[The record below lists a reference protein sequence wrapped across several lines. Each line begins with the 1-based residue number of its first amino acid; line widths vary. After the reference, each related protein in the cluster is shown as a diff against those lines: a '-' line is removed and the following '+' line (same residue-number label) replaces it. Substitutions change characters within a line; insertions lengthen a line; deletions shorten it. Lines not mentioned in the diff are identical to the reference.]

1 MDQVAADRV
10 TAPAPDHAE
19 WSDERLESAV
29 ATADLPALLT
39 TLAQILDD
47 DAFIDP
53 ALRPDS
59 VVPPAGALH
68 QGGLDEERQRRA
80 RELCLDGLR
89 RFRDSGFATGPEP
102 APARLTRLLDFIAHE
117 ADESY
122 LPLLAHELDIPHD
135 SGAPGWELKDLD
147 PERDFR
153 VAVIG
158 AGLSGLVAA
167 QRLRQAGVEVVVFDK
182 NPDIGGTWYENTY
195 PGCRLDT
202 HNYAYSYS
210 FAQKPDWPCYFS
222 SRESIQAYLAKFAED
237 AGLAPHLR
245 LSTHVVALG
254 FQEPDAN
261 WRVRYRTGDGAE
273 AVEVFD
279 AVVSAVG
286 QLNQPLIP
294 RFEGQELFRGE
305 TWHTARWRHDVD
317 LAGLRVGVIG
327 TGASGFQVVPAIA
340 EQVEHLTVF
349 QRNPPWTLP
358 TPRYT
363 DEIEEELIWLFRQ
376 VPYYA
381 RWYRFFQFWTS
392 VEGRR
397 RFAEVDPDW
406 TKEGSVSEQNE
417 VLRVALTDHLTAQ
430 FADRPDLLDRVI
442 PAYPPGAKRL
452 LRDNGSWARTLK
464 RDDVALVTD
473 RIREFTA
480 NGIRTED
487 GTLHELDAVVYSTGF
502 RASEFLSAMRVTG
515 TGKRDLQDFWDGD
528 ARAYLG
534 ITVPHFPNLFLVYGP
549 NTNHVLNGSTV
560 LFTELAVE
568 YIVEVVESLVRDGDA
583 ALDCREDAY
592 LSYNEAVDAEN
603 ERMVWGA
610 AEVSSWYKNSRGR
623 VSQCWPFPL
632 LDYWNATREVDPE
645 AYRRIPRPGP
655 YTSA

>member
-1 MDQVAADRV
+1 MDQDAADRA
-10 TAPAPDHAE
+10 TAPSPDDAE
-19 WSDERLESAV
+19 WSDERLRNAV
-29 ATADLPALLT
+29 ATADLPALLAA
-39 TLAQILDD
+39 LAQILDD

-59 VVPPAGALH
+59 VIPPAGALY

-80 RELCLDGLR
+80 RGLCLDGLR
-89 RFRDSGFATGPEP
+89 RLRDSGVAAAPEP
-102 APARLTRLLDFIAHE
+102 TPARLSRLLDFIAHG

-122 LPLLAHELDIPHD
+122 LPLLAHELDLPRD
-135 SGAPGWELKDLD
+135 GAAPAWKLKDLD

-167 QRLRQAGVEVVVFDK
+167 HRLKQAGVDVVVFDK
-182 NPDIGGTWYENTY
+182 NPDVGGTWYENTY

-222 SRESIQAYLAKFAED
+222 SRESIQDYFVKFAED

-245 LSTHVVALG
+245 LSTHIVALD
-254 FQEPDAN
+254 FQEPAAN
-261 WRVRYRTGDGAE
+261 WNVRHRAADGTE
-273 AVEVFD
+273 TTEVFD

-286 QLNQPLIP
+286 QLNQPLVP
-294 RFEGQELFRGE
+294 EFPGRERFQGE

-317 LAGLRVGVIG
+317 LTGLRVGVVG

-358 TPRYT
+358 TPRYM
-363 DEIEEELIWLFRQ
+363 DEIEEELLWLFRN

-381 RWYRFFQFWTS
+381 RWYRFLQFWTS

-397 RFAEVDPDW
+397 RFVEVDPDW
-406 TKEGSVSEQNE
+406 TKEGSVSEANE

-430 FADRPDLLDRVI
+430 FADRPDLLPHVV

-473 RIREFTA
+473 RISEFTED
-480 NGIRTED
+480 GIRTAD
-487 GTLHELDAVVYSTGF
+487 GALHELDAVIYSTGF
-502 RASEFLSAMRVTG
+502 TASEFLSTMRVTG
-515 TGKRDLQDFWDGD
+515 TGKRDLHEFWDGD

-534 ITVPHFPNLFLVYGP
+534 ITVPHFPNLFCVYGP
-549 NTNHVLNGSTV
+549 NTNLVVNGSTV

-568 YIVEVVESLVRDGDA
+568 YIVKAVESLVRDGDA

-592 LSYNEAVDAEN
+592 LGYNDAVDAEN
-603 ERMVWGA
+603 KRMAWGA
-610 AEVSSWYKNSRGR
+610 AEVSSWYKNSKGR

-632 LDYWNATREVDPE
+632 LDYWTSTRTLTPE
-645 AYRRIPRPGP
+645 AYRRIPR
-655 YTSA
+655 T